1 MKTYPKMKDS
11 GVEWIGKIPEHW
23 NIKKLKQIVKQNG
36 NSIKP
41 GPFGSDLTN
50 NHFMEKGY
58 QIYDQKYVLEQGK
71 ITNFVSKEKF
81 LQMKTFEVCSGDI
94 LVTSRGTIGKSRL
107 VQKNEKNG
115 IIHSSVIRIRVD
127 NSIMHKNYLNKIIDD
142 SDFFRTNI
150 KLNSNS
156 TVIDVIYGYTIK
168 EIKIPIPPIK
178 EQRQILEFLDVK
190 ITKMDLE
197 IEKNLKLSEL
207 LKTKRQSM
215 INQAVTKGLDLS
227 VPMKD
232 SGIERIGEIPEHWNV
247 RKFKTIGKLNSGGT
261 PSTQVKEYWNN
272 GTIPWLSSGEINN
285 NIIES
290 SNEKITEL
298 GLRESTARL
307 FPKGSVLLAITGQ
320 GKTRGR
326 TSLLKIDSSSNQ
338 SVVGIA
344 IDHSKIFNYFLWY
357 YLQSQYWNLRSLS
370 QGSVQSGL
378 NLHILKNYY
387 IPSNSLIEQKEIVD
401 YIDEHTLKIN
411 LVIKNIQSQIKKLQ
425 EFTQSLTSSA
435 VTGKIDVRGIII

>member
-1 MKTYPKMKDS
+1 MKTYSKMKESGIEWIGKIPENWELRKVKNSELMKISSGEVTENYEEGEFSVYGANGKIGKSDLYNVENIVMIGRVGYYAGSVIQIPEKAWVTDNGLIVKTSSEIDNGFLFYAFSSLDFNRFAQITAQPLISQTLLSQFQFCLPSTKEQSNIANYLDKQTKIIDIKIEKNQKLIILLEKKKQSLINQVVTKGLDSSVQMKDS
-11 GVEWIGKIPEHW
+11 GVEWIGK
-23 NIKKLKQIVKQNG
+23 
-36 NSIKP
+36 
-41 GPFGSDLTN
+41 
-50 NHFMEKGY
+50 
-58 QIYDQKYVLEQGK
+58 
-71 ITNFVSKEKF
+71 
-81 LQMKTFEVCSGDI
+81 
-94 LVTSRGTIGKSRL
+94 
-107 VQKNEKNG
+107 
-115 IIHSSVIRIRVD
+115 
-127 NSIMHKNYLNKIIDD
+127 
-142 SDFFRTNI
+142 
-150 KLNSNS
+150 
-156 TVIDVIYGYTIK
+156 
-168 EIKIPIPPIK
+168 
-178 EQRQILEFLDVK
+178 
-190 ITKMDLE
+190 
-197 IEKNLKLSEL
+197 
-207 LKTKRQSM
+207 
-215 INQAVTKGLDLS
+215 
-227 VPMKD
+227 
-232 SGIERIGEIPEHWNV
+232 IPEHWNV

-285 NIIES
+285 NNIES

>member
-1 MKTYPKMKDS
+1 MKLKSYTKMKDS

-23 NIKKLKQIVKQNG
+23 EVTKFRRICNLRQGLQISRNERFFEQGINRMPYITIRAIHAGDNFHAQEYIENASQRVICKSDDVLLARTGGTGEVITNKTGVFHNNFFLIDYDRNKIDRDFLVYYLKNSHIKKQILLLAGTTTIPDLNHGDFLDIPFILFPKNEQEKISNFLN
-36 NSIKP
+36 NSIIEI
-41 GPFGSDLTN
+41 DLELQKNKKLVKLLQEKRKVTI
-50 NHFMEKGY
+50 NHF
-58 QIYDQKYVLEQGK
+58 I
-71 ITNFVSKEKF
+71 I
-81 LQMKTFEVCSGDI
+81 
-94 LVTSRGTIGKSRL
+94 
-107 VQKNEKNG
+107 NG
-115 IIHSSVIRIRVD
+115 IDPLVS
-127 NSIMHKNYLNKIIDD
+127 
-142 SDFFRTNI
+142 
-150 KLNSNS
+150 
-156 TVIDVIYGYTIK
+156 
-168 EIKIPIPPIK
+168 
-178 EQRQILEFLDVK
+178 
-190 ITKMDLE
+190 
-197 IEKNLKLSEL
+197 
-207 LKTKRQSM
+207 
-215 INQAVTKGLDLS
+215 
-227 VPMKD
+227 MKD
-232 SGIERIGEIPEHWNV
+232 SGIDWIGKIPEHWNV

-370 QGSVQSGL
+370 QGSAQSGL